1 MIQDQRAFKIT
12 VNAPDGGKRLDFFI
26 SAVLPDCSRSF
37 AAELIRT
44 GKVRVCD
51 GAKKAGYRVR
61 IGDEISAVIPPP
73 VMTAYGPESIP
84 LHILHEDAAIV
95 VINKQPGLVVH
106 PSPGHASG
114 TLVNALLYHCPGIEA
129 IGGELRP
136 GIVHRLDRDT
146 SGTMVIAKNAIA
158 MKHLADQFKSR
169 RVQKD
174 YLALVYDVVKAD
186 RGTVSLPIGRHPV
199 DRKRMSTRSRKTR
212 TAETDWFVEERLNRS
227 TLLRVQIRTG
237 RTHQIRVHCAAIQ
250 HPIVGDPVYGGR
262 KKNARTDGLP
272 PQVQVLIRS
281 AGRQMLHAWR
291 LEFIHPVTE
300 IPVQFEAPLPPD
312 MVAVIDTLR
321 SGIVIGKD
329 SGLTVQTSPCRDFSN
344 DDS

>member
-1 MIQDQRAFKIT
+1 MHQDQRALKII
-12 VNAPDGGKRLDFFI
+12 VNAPDRGKRLDFLV

-37 AAELIRT
+37 AAELIRS
-44 GKVRVCD
+44 GWIRVCD
-51 GAKKAGYRVR
+51 GVKKAGYRVR

-73 VMTAYGPESIP
+73 AVTANCAESIP
-84 LHILHEDAAIV
+84 LHILHEDPAII

-114 TLVNALLYHCPGIEA
+114 TLVNALLYHCPGMEA

-146 SGTMVIAKNAIA
+146 SGTLVIAKNAMA

-169 RVQKD
+169 QVRKD
-174 YLALVYDVVKAD
+174 YLALVYDVVSAD
-186 RGTVSLPIGRHPV
+186 SGTVSLPIGRHPV
-199 DRKRMSTRSRKTR
+199 DRKRMSTQSRKTR
-212 TAETDWFVEERLNRS
+212 TAETDWFVVERFNRA

-237 RTHQIRVHCAAIQ
+237 RTHQIRVHCAAIH
-250 HPIVGDPVYGGR
+250 HPVVGDPVYGGR
-262 KKNARTDGLP
+262 KNNSRAERLSSR
-272 PQVQVLIRS
+272 VQALIQS

-300 IPVQFEAPLPPD
+300 TPVRFESLMPPD
-312 MVAVIDTLR
+312 MAGILDCLR
-321 SGIVIGKD
+321 EES
-329 SGLTVQTSPCRDFSN
+329 SPK
-344 DDS
+344 